1 MLGSITGLGERGRG
15 SRWTTTVV
23 AYVIASAVGGLA
35 VGATLGLVGAALAPP
50 PTVGLFLMAGLIG
63 AGLVL
68 DLGPRGLALP
78 TIRRQVN
85 EAWLH
90 RYRPWVYG
98 TGFGFQ
104 LGAGMVTVVVGSAV
118 YGAFAAAFLAGS
130 LVGGA
135 VIGAAFG
142 FLRAA
147 TIFPAG
153 RIRRPAQ
160 LGLVDA
166 RLRAWD
172 GASRRIALACEV
184 ALIAA
189 CVAAA
194 LT

>member
-1 MLGSITGLGERGRG
+1 MLGSITALGERGRG

-23 AYVIASAVGGLA
+23 AYVIGSAVGGLA

-50 PTVGLFLMAGLIG
+50 PAVGLLVMATLIG
-63 AGLVL
+63 AGVVL

-104 LGAGMVTVVVGSAV
+104 LGAGVVTVVVGSAV
-118 YGAFAAAFLAGS
+118 YAAFAASFLTGS
-130 LVGGA
+130 LVRGA
-135 VIGAAFG
+135 AIGAAFG
-142 FLRAA
+142 AARAA
-147 TIFPAG
+147 TIVPAG

-172 GASRRIALACEV
+172 GPSRRIAVGCEV

-189 CVAAA
+189 CVSVA
-194 LT
+194 LA

>member
-15 SRWTTTVV
+15 SRWTSTALV
-23 AYVIASAVGGLA
+23 YVIASAVGGLA

-50 PTVGLFLMAGLIG
+50 PTAGVLLMAGLIG
-63 AGLVL
+63 AGVVL
-68 DLGPRGLALP
+68 DMRPRGLALP
-78 TIRRQVN
+78 TVRRQVN

-104 LGAGMVTVVVGSAV
+104 LGAGVLTVVVGSAV
-118 YGAFAAAFLAGS
+118 YGAFAASFLVGS
-130 LVGGA
+130 PAGGA

-142 FLRAA
+142 VVRAA
-147 TIFPAG
+147 TILPAG
-153 RIRRPAQ
+153 RIRLPAQ

-172 GASRRIALACEV
+172 GPSRKIAVACEIG
-184 ALIAA
+184 LIAA

-194 LT
+194 LA

>member
-1 MLGSITGLGERGRG
+1 MLGSITALGERGRG

-23 AYVIASAVGGLA
+23 AYVIGSAVGGLA
-35 VGATLGLVGAALAPP
+35 VGAMLGLVGAALAPP
-50 PTVGLFLMAGLIG
+50 PTVGLLLMAALIG
-63 AGLVL
+63 AGVLL
-68 DLGPRGLALP
+68 DLGPRGLTLP

-104 LGAGMVTVVVGSAV
+104 LGAGVVTVVVGSAV
-118 YGAFAAAFLAGS
+118 YAAFAASFLAGS
-130 LVGGA
+130 LIRGA

-142 FLRAA
+142 VVRAA
-147 TIFPAG
+147 TIVPAR

-172 GASRRIALACEV
+172 GASQRIAVGCEV

-189 CVAAA
+189 CVSVA
-194 LT
+194 LA